1 MKNFTIA
8 LVVLVMSVVAHYT
21 VYLQGQNSTLKQM
34 VQMANLHAKIS
45 EEMSDEILYNNILNL
60 NNDNKEML
68 TQQGKIEGILAVMR
82 NEEEYSTSWHE
93 GYERGL
99 NQTEDMLSMEYER
112 GYHSAMKDANS
123 HLISPEHPIIPATP
137 RPIVSGAIKTP
148 SFDENVKLPETN
160 DEVNKLNIKIENLFE
175 PEKK

>member
-45 EEMSDEILYNNILNL
+45 EEMSDEILYNNVLNL

-137 RPIVSGAIKTP
+137 RPIVSDAIKTP

>member
-1 MKNFTIA
+1 MKNFTIVLA
-8 LVVLVMSVVAHYT
+8 VLVLSVVAHYT

-34 VQMANLHAKIS
+34 VEMANLHAKIS

-93 GYERGL
+93 GYERG
-99 NQTEDMLSMEYER
+99 
-112 GYHSAMKDANS
+112 YHSAMKDANS

-137 RPIVSGAIKTP
+137 RPIVSDAIKTP
-148 SFDENVKLPETN
+148 SFDENVKLPETD

-175 PEKK
+175 AEKK

>member
-1 MKNFTIA
+1 MKNFTIVLA
-8 LVVLVMSVVAHYT
+8 VLVLSVVAHYT

-45 EEMSDEILYNNILNL
+45 EEMSDEILYNNVLNL

-99 NQTEDMLSMEYER
+99 NQTEDMLSMEYDR
-112 GYHSAMKDANS
+112 GYHSAMKDANA
-123 HLISPEHPIIPATP
+123 HLISPDHPIIPATP
-137 RPIVSGAIKTP
+137 RPIVSDAIKTP

-175 PEKK
+175 AEKK